1 MLNKPVFLTLCLL
14 PALSACTATHPLPET
29 IPAATHQTEQTSG
42 NLIVFFAPDADAA
55 ALLQAAE
62 NYGAS
67 VLYHYQTLNGMAL
80 RPPAGVSVQEA
91 AAYFQSLNGVLAV
104 NEDRIMQLHR
114 TDTPL

>member
-1 MLNKPVFLTLCLL
+1 MPNKHVFLTLCLL
-14 PALSACTATHPLPET
+14 PALSACTATHPLSEA
-29 IPAATHQTEQTSG
+29 IPAATHQTEQTRG
-42 NLIVFFAPDADAA
+42 NLIIFFTPDADAS
-55 ALLQAAE
+55 ALLQAAK

-80 RPPAGVSVQEA
+80 RPPAGVSAQEA
-91 AAYFQSLNGVLAV
+91 TAYFQSLNGVLSV